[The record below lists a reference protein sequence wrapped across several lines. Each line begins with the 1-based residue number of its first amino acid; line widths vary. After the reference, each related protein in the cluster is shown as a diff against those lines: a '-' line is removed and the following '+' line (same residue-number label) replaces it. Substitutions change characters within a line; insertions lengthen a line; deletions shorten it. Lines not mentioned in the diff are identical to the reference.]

1 MKLPNFLS
9 ILCFFSDIILL
20 FHHFCL
26 SLHNNNCLKYM
37 DCCYNLRI
45 KAIVLLSTLA
55 TMAHA
60 QAENMDTIAD
70 TPHLAAYLVAALMI
84 SVFTMVFTNRIFYY
98 RQKEV
103 TNHTRQLNTQLALVL
118 LSNKTQLWTYDVNK
132 RIISLISAMDED
144 KKAFTPIDFAQFF
157 DHEDFNQ
164 LYKTISAVRRGE
176 KEQETIAVH
185 GSIPEDGGKQQL
197 FMINVTVLQRDS
209 HGKPKMLLGI
219 QRDITDITQRKED
232 ARKLA
237 LQFHT
242 VFNSS
247 LVDMIY
253 YDADGW
259 LTDINETACETF
271 GIKDREE
278 LMKRHVNIRDIP
290 SYRELDLEHL
300 DYTQLASITD
310 IDKVKHDDERI
321 PELTIGGK
329 FYYEATVNAV
339 RNKEGQTLGFVA
351 AGRNITEMVESHH
364 RQQEDSELLK
374 KATSDIKDYINNI
387 NYSLKVSGV
396 RLINYLPDKHELV
409 VFSDLNQPQYR
420 LSQIRCISLIAEQE
434 RRRVRGLFLRMDRH
448 TPGNINTTLQ
458 TIFHDEQGRSV
469 FWTFWMVPVVGKDG
483 IISHYF
489 GLCRNESEM
498 VYTEQMLIKETKKAQ
513 ETEEL
518 KNTFLLNMSHEIRT
532 PLNAVLGF
540 AELFNG
546 PHEEED
552 EPVFADE
559 IKRNTNDLLTLV
571 NDILFISRLDARMI
585 EFNYVETD
593 FSKLFDGFCYMGWD
607 NIAPTVKV
615 TVENPYSR
623 LMVKIDEQHLG
634 KIIGKLCQ
642 GAAIMTTTGTIR
654 AKYDYRQGG
663 LNITIEDTGRGLDK
677 ERLKHLFDRFAN
689 GNENQRWGTGLD
701 MPIIQELVRQMG
713 GSIEIQSEEG
723 KGTTVYV
730 TIPCEMTALEKNSEQ
745 AILTGLQT

>member
-1 MKLPNFLS
+1 
-9 ILCFFSDIILL
+9 
-20 FHHFCL
+20 
-26 SLHNNNCLKYM
+26 M
-37 DCCYNLRI
+37 DCYHHLRI
-45 KAIVLLSTLA
+45 KAVILLSTIA

-118 LSNKTQLWTYDVNK
+118 RSNRIELWTYDVNK
-132 RIISLISAMDED
+132 RIIQQISAMEENG
-144 KKAFTPIDFAQFF
+144 KTYSPIDFAQFF
-157 DHEDFNQ
+157 DHDDFNQ
-164 LYKTISAVRRGE
+164 LRKTVIAVRSGE
-176 KEQETIAVH
+176 KEEETMMVH
-185 GSIPEDGGKQQL
+185 GSTPQDGGEPRL
-197 FMINVTVLQRDS
+197 FMINVTVLHRDS
-209 HGKPKMLLGI
+209 HGKAKMLLGI
-219 QRDITDITQRKED
+219 QRDITENARRKEK
-232 ARKLA
+232 ARNLA
-237 LQFHT
+237 IQFHT
-242 VFNSS
+242 TFNSS

-259 LTDINETACETF
+259 LTDINEKACETF

-300 DYTQLASITD
+300 DETQLSSVTD
-310 IDKVKHDDERI
+310 IDQVKHNDERI
-321 PELTIGGK
+321 PELTVGGK

-339 RNKEGQTLGFVA
+339 RDKEGRALGFVA

-364 RQQEDSELLK
+364 RQQEDSALLK
-374 KATSDIKDYINNI
+374 KATSDIEAYINNI

-396 RLINYLPDKHELV
+396 RLINYHPDKHELV
-409 VFSDLNQPQYR
+409 VFSDLNQPQYH
-420 LSQIRCISLIAEQE
+420 LSQIRCITLLAETE
-434 RRRVRGLFLRMDRH
+434 RRRARGLFLRMDRR
-448 TPGNINTTLQ
+448 TPGNINVTLQ
-458 TIFHDEQGRSV
+458 TLFHDEKGRRV
-469 FWTFWMVPVVGKDG
+469 FWTFWMVPVMGKDG
-483 IISHYF
+483 AISHYF
-489 GLCRNESEM
+489 GLCRNETEM
-498 VYTEQMLIKETKKAQ
+498 VYTEQMLRKETKKAQ

-559 IKRNTNDLLTLV
+559 IKRNTNELLRLV

-585 EFNYVETD
+585 EYNYVEID

-607 NIAPTVKV
+607 NIAPGVKV

-634 KIIGKLCQ
+634 TVIGKLCQ
-642 GAAIMTTTGTIR
+642 LAARMTTTGTIR

-677 ERLKHLFDRFAN
+677 EKLSHVFDRFAN
-689 GNENQRWGTGLD
+689 GNDNHREGTGLG
-701 MPIIQELVRQMG
+701 MPIIKELVEQMG
-713 GSIEIQSEEG
+713 GGIEIQSEEG

-730 TIPCEMTALEKNSEQ
+730 TIPCEMTALEKGTEHT
-745 AILTGLQT
+745 ILTGQQI